1 MTQPNPIRQRQLS
14 AKRRRSPLVPIAL
27 TALIAAGAAA
37 GATAVFSSRAQDTT
51 QKFVEQLGAGVN
63 ASGVA
68 TLKQTSYQKGFSD
81 STQTMLLD
89 LGPQSGSQS
98 GAGSSEKPVRVL
110 ITNHIKHG
118 PFPALQGVGQAII
131 DTEFKFEDPQMQAQ
145 FEKAFPNE
153 KPRIHTLVGLGGNT
167 ASDIQI
173 PSGSLTESSGSMNWK
188 ALAGTVKVAGQQV
201 NADMNW
207 SGLTYNA
214 DGDTGQLSGV
224 RMVSTS
230 RMTGP
235 NEKLSVGNAKI
246 TIDKMELMSSGQQV
260 NMSGLNIVSDTKLT
274 TPDTYQALVE
284 YNVVSL
290 QAAGQDLKNL
300 QLHLGFRNLARA
312 PLERLVT
319 LFSDLQAKK
328 PADGTQAMPDLTAE
342 QQKQLETDLT
352 ALLKGN
358 PKLTLDRLSL
368 TQPSGDVVIK
378 GEVSAPQLA
387 SASAEQL
394 QMLTAMPQM
403 LMGMLNLHLEGQA
416 NQKALEELLALG
428 GGKVAQQ
435 ANIQG
440 MVDAGYLTKQGNDVS
455 MKLDIKDGQMLLNGQ
470 ALGQ

>member
-1 MTQPNPIRQRQLS
+1 MTQSNPIRQRQLN
-14 AKRRRSPLVPIAL
+14 AKRRRSPLVPVAL
-27 TALIAAGAAA
+27 TVLIAAGAAA

-51 QKFVEQLGAGVN
+51 QKFVEQLGSGVN

-68 TLKQTSYQKGFSD
+68 TLQQTSYQKGFTD

-89 LGPQSGSQS
+89 LGPQSGSKGS
-98 GAGSSEKPVRVL
+98 TGSSEKPVRLL

-131 DTEFKFEDPQMQAQ
+131 DTDFKFEDPQMQAQ

-167 ASDIQI
+167 TSDIQV
-173 PSGSLTESSGSMNWK
+173 PSGSLTENGGSMNWK

-207 SGLTYNA
+207 PGLTFTA
-214 DGDTGQLSGV
+214 DGETSQLSGV
-224 RMVSTS
+224 KLVSNS
-230 RMTGP
+230 RTGGP
-235 NEKLSVGNAKI
+235 NEKLGVGNAKI
-246 TIDKMELMSSGQQV
+246 TVDSMDITSGGQNV
-260 NMSGLNIVSDTKLT
+260 KMSGLNVVSDAKLT

-284 YNVVSL
+284 YNVGSL
-290 QAAGQDLKNL
+290 QAAGQDLKNM

-312 PLERLVT
+312 PLERIVT
-319 LFSDLQAKK
+319 LFNDLQAKK
-328 PADGTQAMPDLTAE
+328 PAGGTQSMPDLTAE

-358 PKLTLDRLSL
+358 PKITLDRLSL
-368 TQPSGDVVIK
+368 TQPSGDVVIT

-440 MVDAGYLTKQGNDVS
+440 LVDAGYLTKQGNDVS
-455 MKLDIKDGQMLLNGQ
+455 MKFDIKDGQMMLNGQ
-470 ALGQ
+470 AMGQ